1 MTNKTVDCL
10 NKAFKADPDAI
21 HALMV
26 NRVPC
31 NTDLANDEHVFVS
44 VNKILSDKSY
54 TVGVL
59 GLING
64 ILSANDLPLVAM
76 VIDDGADVKDIKHFY
91 GFCEVQ
97 K

>member
-31 NTDLANDEHVFVS
+31 NTDLANDEYVMIS
-44 VNKILSDKSY
+44 ANKILSDESY
-54 TVGVL
+54 TVGTL

-64 ILSANDLPLVAM
+64 ILAANNLPLVAM
-76 VIDDGADVKDIKHFY
+76 IVDDKDQKHIY